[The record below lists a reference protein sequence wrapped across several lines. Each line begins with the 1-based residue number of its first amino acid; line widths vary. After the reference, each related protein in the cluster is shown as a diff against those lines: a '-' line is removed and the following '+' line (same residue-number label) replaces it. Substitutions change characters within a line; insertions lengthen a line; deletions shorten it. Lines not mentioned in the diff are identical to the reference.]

1 MFCRW
6 AYVKNHPYVGVS
18 HRYLIESDDNS
29 GIFILQAVISVK
41 NPTEPIYHPHSSI
54 KLSDVQANELST
66 YQEAMSLLECSMCIQ
81 HECVRPT
88 YQVVCPR

>member
-54 KLSDVQANELST
+54 KLSDCPHIRRPCHFWSVLCAYSMNACGPHTRLCAPAELF
-66 YQEAMSLLECSMCIQ
+66 
-81 HECVRPT
+81 R
-88 YQVVCPR
+88 